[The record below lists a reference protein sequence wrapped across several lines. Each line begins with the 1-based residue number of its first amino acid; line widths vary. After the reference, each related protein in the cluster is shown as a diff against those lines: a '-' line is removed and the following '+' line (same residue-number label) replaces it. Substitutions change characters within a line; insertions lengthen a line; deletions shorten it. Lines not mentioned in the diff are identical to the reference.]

1 MAERIDFFDVLRGV
15 AIIGVVA
22 IHASGTGLQFKD
34 ETLDYY
40 LTIFWRNFWNFSVP
54 LFLTISGYFL
64 AKKSFFGVRDYLGF
78 LSKQIP
84 KVYWPLLFWSIISFL
99 IAVANKISFS
109 SELLKLVTFQ
119 SSGPYYFIALIAQY
133 YLLLPILKPLANLK
147 GLVACGVASFTA
159 TFVIF
164 YIRYCKGIDLPL
176 ILYAG
181 NIFTWL
187 LFFVFGLYVGVG
199 NRIALSNKLL
209 LNLTVCFYL
218 LSCLETWLIIDF
230 FNKPKE
236 AVTAIKISS
245 FMYAFTLIAYLFKNK
260 DIIIID
266 SKVLKKLGTLSFG
279 IYLIHMF
286 AMSFESRA
294 LHKLL
299 PGLQENSILF
309 QLLLASLVVLTC
321 ALCIAFVN
329 KMISNRLSL
338 FIGFK

>member
-1 MAERIDFFDVLRGV
+1 MAERIDFFDVLRGL

-22 IHASGTGLQFKD
+22 IHASGTGIQFKD

-40 LTIFWRNFWNFSVP
+40 LTIIWRNFWNFSVP

-64 AKKSFFGVRDYLGF
+64 AKKSFFGVRDYLSF

-84 KVYWPLLFWSIISFL
+84 KVYWPLLFWSL
-99 IAVANKISFS
+99 IWLLLAVANNVSIS

-133 YLLLPILKPLANLK
+133 YLLLPILKRLADFK
-147 GLVACGVASFTA
+147 GLVVCAILSFTA

-164 YIRYCKGIDLPL
+164 YLRYYDRIDLPL
-176 ILYAG
+176 IIYAG

-187 LFFVFGLYVGVG
+187 LFFVFGLYIGAG
-199 NRIALSNKLL
+199 NRIGLSNKLL
-209 LNLTVCFYL
+209 LNLTICFYL
-218 LSCLETWLIIDF
+218 LSCFETWLIIEF

-245 FMYAFTLIAYLFKNK
+245 FMYAFALIAYLFRNK
-260 DIIIID
+260 DLIH
-266 SKVLKKLGTLSFG
+266 SKVLKSLGSLSFG

-286 AMSFESRA
+286 AMSFEARV

-299 PGLQENSILF
+299 PGLQENSIFF
-309 QLLLASLVVLTC
+309 QLMLASLVVLTC
-321 ALCIAFVN
+321 ALGIAFVN
-329 KMISNRLSL
+329 KVISNRLSL
-338 FIGFK
+338 LIGFK